1 MNIKTHIISEDLELI
16 NAFKD
21 ISSLAVKT
29 IQLDSIND
37 SGADILIVSN
47 KIVSLNRLLTLKNT
61 DKKCFYLSDNGDL
74 DDLKKIDMD
83 VLSLRGVIIVP
94 PKRTVLQI
102 QEYILNNILEI
113 DSENNVFTF
122 FGSDSKVGTT
132 SISQLVAI
140 NLAKRHKNKSVIM
153 LFLDGQTGFDW
164 IDSKYIKYCLADI
177 KVTLKNNLLTSSTLK
192 ENCYQYAPNLFML
205 KGEIAI
211 KDNVYYHQNEINSLI
226 NLCKDN
232 FDFVIVD
239 AGNTMNLQLRMTYSA
254 LINSDNRILVTDQL
268 LKSYEMY
275 IKGKSQI
282 LDSLKISDFKFII
295 LNKYLKNNILYKKE
309 EIIDKYELAI
319 VSTLPYIEFYYQ
331 AAAEKNPLM
340 FETEKT
346 YKEGISTVVE
356 YIEKK
361 RGIIIPENNKNSIFS
376 FKNKKE

>member
-21 ISSLAVKT
+21 IPSLAVKT

-37 SGADILIVSN
+37 SGADVLIVSN
-47 KIVSLNRLLTLKNT
+47 KIIDLRNLLTIKNT
-61 DKKCFYLSDNGDL
+61 NKKCFYLSDDGDL
-74 DDLKKIDMD
+74 DDLKKIDSG
-83 VLSLRGVIIVP
+83 VLSLREVIIVP
-94 PKRTVLQI
+94 PKRTVSQI
-102 QEYILNNILEI
+102 QEFILNNILEV

-122 FGSDSKVGTT
+122 FGTDSKVGTT
-132 SISQLVAI
+132 SIAQLIAI

-164 IDSKYIKYCLADI
+164 IDSKYTKYCLADI
-177 KVTLKNNLLTSSTLK
+177 KVALRNNLLTSANLK

-254 LINSDNRILVTDQL
+254 LINSDNKILVTDQL
-268 LKSYEMY
+268 NKSYEMY
-275 IKGKSQI
+275 IKGKNQI
-282 LDSLKISDFKFII
+282 LEDLKIDDFKFII
-295 LNKYLKNNILYKKE
+295 LNKYIKNNILFKKE

-331 AAAEKNPLM
+331 AASEKNISM
-340 FETEKT
+340 FETEKI
-346 YKEGISTVVE
+346 YKEGINTVVE

-361 RGIIIPENNKNSIFS
+361 RGIIPENNKESIFS
-376 FKNKKE
+376 FKKKRE

>member
-16 NAFKD
+16 SAFKD
-21 ISSLAVKT
+21 ISSLSVKT

-47 KIVSLNRLLTLKNT
+47 KIVNLNRLLTLKNT
-61 DKKCFYLSDNGDL
+61 DKKCFYLSDDGDL

-102 QEYILNNILEI
+102 QEYILNNILEV

-164 IDSKYIKYCLADI
+164 IDSKYTKYCLADI

-192 ENCYQYAPNLFML
+192 ENCYQYATNLFML

-295 LNKYLKNNILYKKE
+295 LNKYLKNNILFKKE